1 LSIKI
6 SLRDLHS
13 IGEKQL
19 EVSNGSVGHAKAT
32 WKASRAQQGSVTLHV
47 SITCIIFKE
56 SLVFWSIAAASVS
69 SYTSSAILMV

>member
-13 IGEKQL
+13 IGEKHL
-19 EVSNGSVGHAKAT
+19 EVGNRSVGHAKVT
-32 WKASRAQQGSVTLHV
+32 WKASRTQHGSVILHV
-47 SITCIIFKE
+47 SIMCIIFNE

-69 SYTSSAILMV
+69 SYTSSAILIV